1 MISPVDRICDSR
13 DTSSISNHPDK
24 GSRTAKLLHNLCSG
38 ALTQCANHTLARNQ
52 DFLSIMRLANN
63 AFGCDSKRFVPRM
76 DINMFFEFFQEK
88 GTMPYIGIR
97 RQIVPHLNQMDMFA
111 LQSQM
116 DGTFRTGQ
124 AAAKDH
130 NFVADRILFL

>member
-1 MISPVDRICDSR
+1 
-13 DTSSISNHPDK
+13 
-24 GSRTAKLLHNLCSG
+24 
-38 ALTQCANHTLARNQ
+38 
-52 DFLSIMRLANN
+52 MRLANN

-130 NFVADRILFL
+130 NFVADRILFLVVIVDQNYLLSIQSGNRVGNCGSEN